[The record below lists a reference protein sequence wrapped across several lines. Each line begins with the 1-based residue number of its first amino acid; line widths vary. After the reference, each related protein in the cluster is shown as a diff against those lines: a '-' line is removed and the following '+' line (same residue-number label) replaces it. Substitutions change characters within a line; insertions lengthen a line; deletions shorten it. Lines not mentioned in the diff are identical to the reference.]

1 MIGEFRFMDMLY
13 ARYSCPM
20 DLMSRYINQRRF
32 GDFVRSFMEAENDR
46 RKAEKDKDEE
56 WMMWTAYLHSH
67 SDKSYNDWK
76 REILGGSGQD
86 KKKSGGD
93 ADLDDAGIKN
103 ILDRL
108 FPMECG

>member
-1 MIGEFRFMDMLY
+1 
-13 ARYSCPM
+13 M

-32 GDFVRSFMEAENDR
+32 GDFVRRFIEAENDR

-76 REILGGSGQD
+76 NEILGGSGHG
-86 KKKSGGD
+86 KMKRGGD

-103 ILDRL
+103 IIDHL
-108 FPMECG
+108 FPGG

>member
-1 MIGEFRFMDMLY
+1 MDMLY

-32 GDFVRSFMEAENDR
+32 GDFVTHFIQAENDR

-67 SDKSYNDWK
+67 SELSYNDWK
-76 REILGGSGQD
+76 KELQGGSAAP
-86 KKKSGGD
+86 KKTGGD
-93 ADLDDAGIKN
+93 AELDDAGIERIKA
-103 ILDRL
+103 RL
-108 FPMECG
+108 FPGIDMNG